1 MEVNI
6 NTDEKI
12 LLISLDLFS
21 QRGYSGVSVR
31 DIAKEVGVRESAL
44 YKHYKNKEDIFNRII
59 IEVNKKIEEAYS
71 KNSVPK
77 IDSNTITEDYRNLSV
92 DMLSQISWN
101 LFQLYVKDPIIS
113 SYRKLLSREQY
124 NNSLAQK
131 MYRKTFVE
139 GPINSEAFLFEQFVK
154 SGFFRKEDPRI
165 IALHFYGPIFL
176 LFQKYDMEPNDNE
189 IEQMIKEHV
198 RVFSNN
204 YRMDG
209 CVVNEGE

>member
-12 LLISLDLFS
+12 LLVSLDLFS

-31 DIAKEVGVRESAL
+31 DIAKEVGVRKSAL
-44 YKHYKNKEDIFNRII
+44 YKHYKNKEDILNRII
-59 IEVNKKIEEAYS
+59 IEVNKKIEQTYS
-71 KNSVPK
+71 KNFVPK
-77 IDSNTITEDYRNLSV
+77 MNSDTITEDYRNLSV

-131 MYRKTFVE
+131 MYRKIFVE
-139 GPINSEAFLFEQFVK
+139 GPINNESFLFEQFVK
-154 SGFFRKEDPRI
+154 SGFFRNEDSRI
-165 IALHFYGPIFL
+165 IVLHFYGPIFCC
-176 LFQKYDMEPNDNE
+176 FKN
-189 IEQMIKEHV
+189 MIWNLMTMK
-198 RVFSNN
+198 
-204 YRMDG
+204 
-209 CVVNEGE
+209 